1 MAETQDKRE
10 LIVPALGGIYET
22 LGPWAFPLVRV
33 AAGAILMV
41 HGYVKLFLGGAA
53 FIADKILPNL
63 GFYPSHVWAYFL
75 GVLELVGGLMI
86 VVGLFTRPIIA
97 FMLVIEFLIITFGWN
112 FRFGF
117 SFTNPGGGYEY
128 PLLWLIVF
136 VSIAIRGGGRYSVD
150 QRIGKEF

>member
-1 MAETQDKRE
+1 MAKTEENRRR
-10 LIVPALGGIYET
+10 LIIPALGGIYET
-22 LGPWAFPLVRV
+22 LMPSAYPLVRV

-53 FIADKILPNL
+53 FIAEKILPNL
-63 GFYPSHVWAYFL
+63 GFYPPLTWAYFL
-75 GVLELVGGLMI
+75 GVLELVGGAMI
-86 VVGLFTRPIIA
+86 VVGLLTRVIA
-97 FMLVIEFLIITFGWN
+97 LVLVIEFLVITFGWN

-136 VSIAIRGGGRYSVD
+136 ICIAIRGGDRHSID
-150 QRIGKEF
+150 ERIGKEF